1 MPIDPPLLAVALGN
15 SRLRLGTFIEGKLTQ
30 TDSQPLNAPESIADQ
45 LGDDFET
52 AFHPIR
58 ERDGASILFT
68 STNPAATPAVEAILR
83 DRLKFP
89 YQRVETDVNIPVG
102 RQLDREAIV
111 GEDRL
116 LNAAA
121 AYDTLKQAC
130 MVIDAGTAITL
141 DFVDGAGTFH
151 GGAIAP
157 GAQLMLDALDH
168 RFPQLPAIEFAKP
181 EEPIGHNTTQAMLS
195 GTFHGTRGMA
205 RELLEQFAEATG
217 QFPTVVATGGDA
229 DLLFREWDLIDRL
242 VPDLTLLGLQ
252 LTARKAAEAEHE

>member
-1 MPIDPPLLAVALGN
+1 MPADSPLLAVALGN
-15 SRLRLGTFIEGKLTQ
+15 SRLRLGTFIDGKLTQ
-30 TDSQPLNAPESIADQ
+30 TDSQPLDEPETIGDQ
-45 LGDDFET
+45 LGGDIES

-58 ERDGASILFT
+58 ERDGASILMT
-68 STNPAATPAVEAILR
+68 STNPRATPALEAVLR
-83 DRLKFP
+83 DRLGFP
-89 YQRVETDVNIPVG
+89 FKRVEADVPIPVG

-121 AYDTLKQAC
+121 AFDTLKQAC

-157 GAQLMLDALDH
+157 GAQLMLDALDG
-168 RFPQLPAIEFAKP
+168 RFPQLPPTELAKP
-181 EEPIGHNTTQAMLS
+181 DEPIGHNTTQAMLS
-195 GTFHGTRGMA
+195 GAFYGVRGMA

-217 QFPTVVATGGDA
+217 QFPIVVATGGDA
-229 DLLFREWDLIDRL
+229 
-242 VPDLTLLGLQ
+242 
-252 LTARKAAEAEHE
+252 